1 MSDKIIH
8 LTDDSF
14 DTDVLKADGL
24 TLVDFWAEW
33 CGPCKMIAPILDEI
47 AEEYQGKLTIA
58 KLNID
63 QNPGTAPKYGIRGI
77 PTLLLFKNG
86 EVAAT
91 KVGALSKGQL
101 KSSSTPTWRKRLAL
115 PASSVQFLRISGRP
129 ARVVLS

>member
-47 AEEYQGKLTIA
+47 AEEYQGKLTVA

-101 KSSSTPTWRKRLAL
+101 KEFLDANGVSKLLFRRPDSY
-115 PASSVQFLRISGRP
+115 FLRNSGRP
-129 ARVVLS
+129 AGVVLS